1 MHSLARPG
9 DVGGRGNGR
18 CANQRTKTFTKTRT
32 CHASEA
38 TGTALS
44 RQTAIRAQDI
54 LRLAGAACS
63 LAKEFLKKVLTL
75 NAEIQYQC
83 GRHQKR
89 QRTLPGRFFVCLE
102 SSDLKNQNKHNRERE
117 RTHSMYSLIQHKTL
131 VCGRAFL
138 LLPLIL
144 VSLVVLPQMQA
155 APQVLPTPIPG
166 NPDGCYPGF
175 TTAEGCKALHN
186 LTSGAG
192 NTGVGWYSLF
202 GTSTGNF
209 STGIGAGTLVLNN
222 GDSNTAGGAAAL
234 LLNIGGTRNTAFG
247 TDALVY
253 NGNGV
258 AGANFNGA
266 FGAFALFNNSDGF
279 SNNAVGDS
287 ALFENIHGAANTAVG
302 DLALSNNDSTGSK
315 LGNVNT
321 AVGGEALF
329 NNTDGDSNNA
339 VGFQAMDANT
349 VGVQNNA
356 MGVLALSS
364 NDDGAS
370 NTVAGDS
377 ALAGNA
383 HGSFN
388 TVVGWSAGDT
398 VEVDGARVIV
408 GADGQIGVGVAGSPL
423 SANELT
429 KTHRVVQQLKATTE
443 KQAARIALQ
452 EGQIN
457 ALTAALRQQADEIQK
472 VSAQLE
478 MIRPTPRVV

>member
-1 MHSLARPG
+1 
-9 DVGGRGNGR
+9 
-18 CANQRTKTFTKTRT
+18 
-32 CHASEA
+32 
-38 TGTALS
+38 
-44 RQTAIRAQDI
+44 
-54 LRLAGAACS
+54 
-63 LAKEFLKKVLTL
+63 
-75 NAEIQYQC
+75 
-83 GRHQKR
+83 
-89 QRTLPGRFFVCLE
+89 
-102 SSDLKNQNKHNRERE
+102 
-117 RTHSMYSLIQHKTL
+117 MYSLIQHKTL

-258 AGANFNGA
+258 AGANFNDA

-287 ALFENIHGAANTAVG
+287 ALIENLHGAANTAVG

-364 NDDGAS
+364 NADGAS
-370 NTVAGDS
+370 NTALGDS

-383 HGSFN
+383 SGSFN

-398 VEVDGARVIV
+398 VEGDDNIYIGATAADGVTSESGTIRIGDPNFVGAAYMAGIFGVPVVGAPVIV
-408 GADGQIGVGVAGSPL
+408 AADGQLGVGVAGSPL

-429 KTHRVVQQLKATTE
+429 KTHRVVQQLKVTTE

-452 EGQIN
+452 EGEIN
-457 ALTAALRQQADEIQK
+457 ALTAALRQQADQIQK

-478 MIRPTPRVV
+478 MIRPTPRVVGNR

>member
-1 MHSLARPG
+1 
-9 DVGGRGNGR
+9 
-18 CANQRTKTFTKTRT
+18 
-32 CHASEA
+32 
-38 TGTALS
+38 
-44 RQTAIRAQDI
+44 
-54 LRLAGAACS
+54 

-83 GRHQKR
+83 GRRQNR

-102 SSDLKNQNKHNRERE
+102 SSDLRNQNKNNRERE

-138 LLPLIL
+138 LIPLIL
-144 VSLVVLPQMQA
+144 VSLVALPQMQA
-155 APQVLPTPIPG
+155 APQILPTPIPNN

-234 LLNIGGTRNTAFG
+234 LLNISGTRNTAFG

-253 NGNGV
+253 NGNGA
-258 AGANFNGA
+258 AGANFNDG

-302 DLALSNNDSTGSK
+302 DLALSNNDVSGNK

-321 AVGGEALF
+321 AVGAEALF
-329 NNTDGDSNNA
+329 SNTDGDSNNA

-349 VGVQNNA
+349 TGVQNNA

-370 NTVAGDS
+370 NTAIGDS

-383 HGSFN
+383 GGSFN

-398 VEVDGARVIV
+398 VEGDDNIYIGATAADGVTSESGTIRIGDPNFVGAAFVAGISGVPVTGNAVCVDGN
-408 GADGQIGVGVAGSPL
+408 GQLGECGPASPV
-423 SANELT
+423 S
-429 KTHRVVQQLKATTE
+429 QLKATTE

-452 EGQIN
+452 EAQIN
-457 ALTAALRQQADEIQK
+457 ALTTALRQQAEQIQK

-478 MIRPTPRVV
+478 MVRPAPRVVGNR

>member
-1 MHSLARPG
+1 
-9 DVGGRGNGR
+9 
-18 CANQRTKTFTKTRT
+18 
-32 CHASEA
+32 
-38 TGTALS
+38 
-44 RQTAIRAQDI
+44 
-54 LRLAGAACS
+54 

-83 GRHQKR
+83 DRHQKR

-138 LLPLIL
+138 LIPLIL
-144 VSLVVLPQMQA
+144 VGLAVLPQIQA
-155 APQVLPTPIPG
+155 APNVLPTPIPNK

-175 TTAEGCKALHN
+175 TTAEGCNALHN

-258 AGANFNGA
+258 AGANFNDG

-279 SNNAVGDS
+279 SNNAMGDS
-287 ALFENIHGAANTAVG
+287 ALFENIHGAANTALG
-302 DLALSNNDSTGSK
+302 DLALSNNDSTGAA

-321 AVGGEALF
+321 AVGGEALL

-339 VGFQAMDANT
+339 VGFQSLQTNSI
-349 VGVQNNA
+349 GVQNNA
-356 MGVLALSS
+356 LGVLSLSS

-370 NTVAGDS
+370 NTALGDS

-388 TVVGWSAGDT
+388 TVVGWAAGDT
-398 VEVDGARVIV
+398 VEGDDNIYIGATSADGVTSESGTIRIGDPNFVGAAFVAGITGVAVTGNPVCVDG
-408 GADGQIGVGVAGSPL
+408 DGKLGECGPASPI
-423 SANELT
+423 S
-429 KTHRVVQQLKATTE
+429 QLKATTQ

-457 ALTAALRQQADEIQK
+457 ALTAALRQQADQLQK

-478 MIRPTPRVV
+478 MIRPTPRVVENR

>member
-1 MHSLARPG
+1 
-9 DVGGRGNGR
+9 
-18 CANQRTKTFTKTRT
+18 
-32 CHASEA
+32 
-38 TGTALS
+38 
-44 RQTAIRAQDI
+44 
-54 LRLAGAACS
+54 
-63 LAKEFLKKVLTL
+63 
-75 NAEIQYQC
+75 
-83 GRHQKR
+83 
-89 QRTLPGRFFVCLE
+89 
-102 SSDLKNQNKHNRERE
+102 
-117 RTHSMYSLIQHKTL
+117 MYSLIQHKTL

-138 LLPLIL
+138 LIPLVL
-144 VSLVVLPQMQA
+144 VSLAVLPQIQA
-155 APQVLPTPIPG
+155 APNVLPTPIPNK

-209 STGIGAGTLVLNN
+209 STGIGGGTLVLNN

-234 LLNIGGTRNTAFG
+234 LLNIDGTRNTAFG

-253 NGNGV
+253 NGNS
-258 AGANFNGA
+258 ASGANFNDA

-321 AVGGEALF
+321 AVGAEALF

-339 VGFQAMDANT
+339 VGFQAMDANLT
-349 VGVQNNA
+349 GVQNNA

-370 NTVAGDS
+370 NVVIGDS

-388 TVVGWSAGDT
+388 TVVGWAAGDT
-398 VEVDGARVIV
+398 VEGDDNIYIGATAADGVTSESGTIRIGDPNFVGAAYMAGIFGVPVVGAPVIV
-408 GADGQIGVGVAGSPL
+408 GADGQLGVGVAGSPL

-457 ALTAALRQQADEIQK
+457 ALTAALRQQADQLQK

-478 MIRPTPRVV
+478 MIRPTPRVVENR